1 MNLPV
6 WPVIRPLSKIT
17 PTLYNIGLACPSRAL
32 WTKYG
37 NRVVFPTGPTAIL
50 GQAFHTVL
58 ESASRNKFR
67 GDINVRIASAKKVFA
82 DSVQTT
88 YDRSHPLVRWRWP
101 TPNHLPRYALVQ
113 AEAAL
118 SALKFSESNS
128 AKTFSCRYISERKL
142 TSIDGLIEGRI
153 DLIDN
158 KSNEV
163 IDYKSG
169 FGLTSEK
176 QITDQET
183 RQLRLY
189 AYLCIEHGI
198 NIDRGVIVRRDGTRN
213 ILPITDSSA
222 YAEANFARDFR
233 TKLIMD
239 ISMGA
244 SISDLAKPSKANCTF
259 CPCRAIC
266 EPFWEVASP
275 EWATNTGLCIE
286 GFIIDT
292 KKRETYLG
300 STIHLDIHI
309 TGGTAN
315 IGVRRTT
322 VVPRILIDADGSSL
336 PLPGQMIR
344 IVDLA
349 PDDGS
354 EVLRINRNRIT
365 TFWSPINTVS
375 AI

>member
-37 NRVVFPTGPTAIL
+37 NRVVFPTGPAAIL

-58 ESASRNKFR
+58 ESASRNKFG
-67 GDINVRIASAKKVFA
+67 GDINARTASAKKVFA
-82 DSVQTT
+82 DSVQTG

-101 TPNHLPRYALVQ
+101 TPNHLPRYALMQ

-128 AKTFSCRYISERKL
+128 ATTFSYRYISER
-142 TSIDGLIEGRI
+142 TMASTDGLIEGRI
-153 DLIDN
+153 DLIDL

-169 FGLTSEK
+169 FGLTSKK
-176 QITDQET
+176 QITDQEA

-189 AYLCIEHGI
+189 AYLCIEQGI
-198 NIDRGVIVRRDGTRN
+198 KIDRGVIVRRDGTRH
-213 ILPITDSSA
+213 ILTMTDSTV
-222 YAEANFARDFR
+222 YAEANSARDFL
-233 TKLIMD
+233 TTLAMD
-239 ISMGA
+239 ISLAA
-244 SISDLAKPSKANCTF
+244 SISDLAKPSEANCIF

-275 EWATNTGLCIE
+275 EWATTTGLCIE
-286 GFIIDT
+286 GFIIDI
-292 KKRETYLG
+292 KENETHLG
-300 STIHLDIHI
+300 STIQLNLDI
-309 TGGTAN
+309 TGGTTN
-315 IGVRRTT
+315 IGIRPTT

-365 TFWSPINTVS
+365 TFWSPNNTVS